1 MGKLKDITGQRFGRL
16 VVSGYAGK
24 GHYHCICDCGEE
36 RDVLRRNLIVGKQIS
51 CGCYAREINAK
62 RMKTHGKSNSPLYKV
77 WNAMRDRCKN
87 PNNKSYKTYGAEG
100 KKVCDEWQKFKPFY
114 DWAMSHGY
122 KQGLQIDRIDTNGN
136 YEPSNCRFVQQIEN
150 ENNRRDT
157 KRVVYNNKEYTLRQ
171 LADEFKIKRRIL
183 YDRIYEQRF
192 TVEEAIK
199 LPVKIGNNQTLRK
212 GK

>member
-1 MGKLKDITGQRFGRL
+1 MT
-16 VVSGYAGK
+16 
-24 GHYHCICDCGEE
+24 
-36 RDVLRRNLIVGKQIS
+36 
-51 CGCYAREINAK
+51 
-62 RMKTHGKSNSPLYKV
+62 
-77 WNAMRDRCKN
+77 
-87 PNNKSYKTYGAEG
+87 
-100 KKVCDEWQKFKPFY
+100 
-114 DWAMSHGY
+114 
-122 KQGLQIDRIDTNGN
+122 TNGN